1 MASLMLLH
9 VLSIIKKLLGIGLKG
24 SQQAACKAI
33 SRLLRQD

>member
-1 MASLMLLH
+1 MLH
-9 VLSIIKKLLGIGLKG
+9 ALSILRKMLGIGLKG